1 MLNGGE
7 FNGQRIIGPKTVAY
21 MSQNHLTEQ
30 QSQTFSPGLGFGLGF
45 ATIEDPTEAGVQY
58 VSSKGAFYWS
68 GAAATMFWVDPSEE
82 IVVVAMTQHRGV
94 PGTGRLRGELNAIIY
109 GALID

>member
-1 MLNGGE
+1 
-7 FNGQRIIGPKTVAY
+7 

-94 PGTGRLRGELNAIIY
+94 PGTSRLRGELNAIIY
-109 GALID
+109 LSLIHI